1 MFLTQTLS
9 ISQAQYCTS
18 LAFAPPITIKS
29 VTLIVFLTL
38 ESCQSLLSLFA
49 GNVCF
54 LWIYFLLVNYDP
66 ISQHVSVLWQHPLSL
81 PSTRHNLI
89 APLTRININISH
101 FQISILY
108 RFIVEPVDMSQC
120 HNSWPRR
127 TCHTDCNV
135 VTPVMCDA
143 GVTAWQSL
151 SHLWTPRKCLFN
163 IENNRI
169 KSAGSVQH

>member
-1 MFLTQTLS
+1 MFVYIRGNVDIWNFLKKSCYLFANLKLLNFVFSTQTLS

-18 LAFAPPITIKS
+18 FAFAPPITIKS

-89 APLTRININISH
+89 APLTRININISLSDIN
-101 FQISILY
+101 FILVY
-108 RFIVEPVDMSQC
+108 CGACRHVTMSQFLTT
-120 HNSWPRR
+120 S
-127 TCHTDCNV
+127 D
-135 VTPVMCDA
+135 
-143 GVTAWQSL
+143 L
-151 SHLWTPRKCLFN
+151 SHWL
-163 IENNRI
+163 
-169 KSAGSVQH
+169 